1 MNVKKTLDFV
11 DKHMPDLLK
20 DLQTLIR
27 QPSIS
32 AKNEGIEE
40 CAVLVS
46 KILKKSGIKS
56 EVLRLRNGIAP
67 LVYGEV
73 KSKKNPSKTL
83 LFYNHYDVQP
93 VEPFDLWDNK
103 PFSGKIIGNKIYGR
117 GASDDKGELITRI
130 KAVES
135 FLKTHGDVPCNI
147 KFVIEGEEENGSVH
161 IDQYLKK
168 YKKKFSCDGVIWEFG
183 YIDTKNRPV
192 ISLGMKGLLYVEP
205 VSYTHLT
212 LPTKA

>member
-56 EVLRLRNGIAP
+56 EVLRLKNGVAP

-73 KSKKNPSKTL
+73 KSKKNPSRT
-83 LFYNHYDVQP
+83 
-93 VEPFDLWDNK
+93 
-103 PFSGKIIGNKIYGR
+103 
-117 GASDDKGELITRI
+117 
-130 KAVES
+130 
-135 FLKTHGDVPCNI
+135 C
-147 KFVIEGEEENGSVH
+147 
-161 IDQYLKK
+161 
-168 YKKKFSCDGVIWEFG
+168 
-183 YIDTKNRPV
+183 
-192 ISLGMKGLLYVEP
+192 LLYTSPSPRDRSVARMP
-205 VSYTHLT
+205 SS
-212 LPTKA
+212 A

>member
-11 DKHMPDLLK
+11 DKNMPDLLK

-56 EVLRLRNGIAP
+56 EVLRLKKNVAP

-73 KSKKNPSKTL
+73 KSKKNPNKTL

-93 VEPFDLWDNK
+93 VEPFD
-103 PFSGKIIGNKIYGR
+103 YGVT
-117 GASDDKGELITRI
+117 KHL
-130 KAVES
+130 AV
-135 FLKTHGDVPCNI
+135 K
-147 KFVIEGEEENGSVH
+147 
-161 IDQYLKK
+161 
-168 YKKKFSCDGVIWEFG
+168 
-183 YIDTKNRPV
+183 
-192 ISLGMKGLLYVEP
+192 
-205 VSYTHLT
+205 
-212 LPTKA
+212 